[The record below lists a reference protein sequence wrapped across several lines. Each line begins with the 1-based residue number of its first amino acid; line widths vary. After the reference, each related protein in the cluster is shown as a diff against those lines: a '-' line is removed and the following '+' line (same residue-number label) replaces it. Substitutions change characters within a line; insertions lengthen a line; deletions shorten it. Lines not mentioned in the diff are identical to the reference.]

1 MRYRDALWHELLL
14 PCVQLVHHTPHG
26 KRHNIL
32 AAGTVQKHKSGWA
45 GCARGGAL
53 ESALRIRCIPV
64 FVSLHVGFSEGIQ
77 LLLDSL

>member
-32 AAGTVQKHKSGWA
+32 AAGTVQKHKKGVA
-45 GCARGGAL
+45 N
-53 ESALRIRCIPV
+53 RIDTGTPELTL
-64 FVSLHVGFSEGIQ
+64 SPA
-77 LLLDSL
+77 